1 MFSDQDLKNLYNR
14 EKSEYYNKAVPVVA
28 AMIALLAGTLEYL
41 YRVREMGQISN
52 YISGVNWIT
61 FLLFVIITVLHS
73 RWTWMH
79 TIICPC
85 LTVLLFLYLTF
96 MDYDFTMGSI
106 YYS

>member
-1 MFSDQDLKNLYNR
+1 MDLKGLYDR

-28 AMIALLAGTLEYL
+28 AMIALLAGTLEIL
-41 YRVREMGQISN
+41 YRVKEMGQISN

-61 FLLFVIITVLHS
+61 FLLFVIISVLHS
-73 RWTWMH
+73 RWVWMH
-79 TIICPC
+79 AIICPA

-96 MDYDFTMGSI
+96 MDYDYTMGSI